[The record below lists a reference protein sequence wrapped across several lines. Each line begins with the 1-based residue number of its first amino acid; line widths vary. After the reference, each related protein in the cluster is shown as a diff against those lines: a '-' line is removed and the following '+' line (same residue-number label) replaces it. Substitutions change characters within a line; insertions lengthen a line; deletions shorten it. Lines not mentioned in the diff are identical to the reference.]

1 MARIL
6 WIKLLVVLSILS
18 SCNVDDD
25 RPEPFVAE
33 GILEINGNPYEL
45 KLGFIENNGLY
56 EEGIFK
62 YEISLYTDLNAS
74 DNENST
80 ENHLVSSIS
89 FGLLSTDE
97 NMITNDSYDFNSS
110 VGLANTTSSGIV
122 FENCNLE
129 SSQGGFDC
137 EGIYL
142 VSDGSVT
149 INETVEFYDLEF
161 SFNFLDGGSAEGH
174 YVGRLYDN

>member
-6 WIKLLVVLSILS
+6 WIKLLVVLTILS
-18 SCNVDDD
+18 SCSVDDD

-62 YEISLYTDLNAS
+62 YEISLYTDINPS
-74 DNENST
+74 ENNNST
-80 ENHLVSSIS
+80 ENHLVSSVS

-97 NMITNDSYDFNSS
+97 NMITNDSYNFNSS

-122 FENCNLE
+122 FENCDLE

-137 EGIYL
+137 EAIFL
-142 VSDGSVT
+142 VSNGTVT
-149 INETVEFYDLEF
+149 INETEDFFDLEF
-161 SFNFLDGGSAEGH
+161 SFNFIDGGSAEGF
-174 YVGRLYDN
+174 YVGRLYKN